1 MRAILAALG
10 ILISAPVL
18 LFFWVGTQTFVR
30 EHERLLAVAM
40 TFLAGL
46 LLVCSI
52 TLIFSASV
60 QRIQSLLLAVTV
72 AILAM
77 LYVLLQIG
85 R

>member
-60 QRIQSLLLAVTV
+60 QRIQSVLLAVTV